1 MSTRKTDRIK
11 PGLFLAIAALILIF
25 AAAAL
30 AQDPQGSQGRF
41 GKGKGQGRGFGPEER
56 LEVLAEK
63 LELTPDQVTA
73 IEEIRDAGR
82 EKGLSLRTDMMRLR
96 NELEGEM
103 LKDTPS
109 EKTVVDLVE
118 KIGSVRT
125 EMETNRVTGR
135 LEMRQLLTPEQRDK
149 MLVLREGWGNRR
161 GRGEG
166 RGPGRGG
173 PCDGS
178 GPRRCGQGAQGQ

>member
-1 MSTRKTDRIK
+1 MSTRKIDRIK
-11 PGLFLAIAALILIF
+11 PGLFLAIAAMILIF

-30 AQDPQGSQGRF
+30 AQGPQGSQGRF
-41 GKGKGQGRGFGPEER
+41 GKGQGQGFGPEER
-56 LEVLAEK
+56 LEMLAEK
-63 LELTPDQVTA
+63 LELTPDQVSA
-73 IEEIRDAGR
+73 IEGIRDAGR
-82 EKGLSLRTDMMRLR
+82 EKGLSLRKDMMRLR

-109 EKTVVDLVE
+109 EKSVLGLVE

-125 EMETNRVTGR
+125 EMETNRTTDR
-135 LEMRQLLTPEQRDK
+135 LEIRQLLTPEQRDK
-149 MLVLREGWGNRR
+149 MLVLRDGRGHRR

-173 PCDGS
+173 PCHGS
-178 GPRRCGQGAQGQ
+178 GPGRCGQDTQEQ